1 MGMQRIDSAS
11 EIDPGIIDFS
21 NICCRYRTGVDTT
34 TGSGVYKKHSYRHG
48 VMTKLGDIE
57 ITVWT
62 KIVEQ
67 LIEKNDEK
75 WLFDV
80 LVRWETKGD
89 YINRTRK
96 ELWYLVLEL
105 YTSRIFDNPEWIDF
119 ISFNRKYRPDA
130 LKQVKII
137 TVVNEC
143 CGLLGE
149 VTQEQINSAFGGK
162 IFCPHCSRR
171 SIFEI
176 ISKTESIDYHVKENT
191 DEKRSNSNKC
201 N

>member
-80 LVRWETKGD
+80 QLGGRLRETIQIEQEKNCG
-89 YINRTRK
+89 I
-96 ELWYLVLEL
+96 WYWNYTPLEFL
-105 YTSRIFDNPEWIDF
+105 
-119 ISFNRKYRPDA
+119 
-130 LKQVKII
+130 II
-137 TVVNEC
+137 RN
-143 CGLLGE
+143 G
-149 VTQEQINSAFGGK
+149 
-162 IFCPHCSRR
+162 
-171 SIFEI
+171 
-176 ISKTESIDYHVKENT
+176 
-191 DEKRSNSNKC
+191 
-201 N
+201 